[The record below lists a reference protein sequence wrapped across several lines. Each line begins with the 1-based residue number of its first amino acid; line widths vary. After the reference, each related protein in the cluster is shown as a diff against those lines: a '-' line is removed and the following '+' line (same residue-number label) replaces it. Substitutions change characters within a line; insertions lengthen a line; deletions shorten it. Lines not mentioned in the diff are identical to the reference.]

1 MAGVLP
7 RGAGVRW
14 FAGAGLV
21 NAIGTGVFYPY
32 QLLFFVAVLDL
43 PLVVVGAGLTASVLA
58 ALPLLPAI
66 GRLVDRIGP
75 RRVLVAA
82 ALVRAAAFAGYLT
95 LDGVVAFVV
104 LSVLVAAGSRAEQTA
119 TPVLAAAVAPAG
131 QTPAWLALT
140 RVVFNAGIGAGGLVA
155 AVLLSQSPTAF
166 IVVGWLNAAS
176 FALAALLYLPLP
188 AGRVVDRVVASGVR
202 PWRHPL
208 FRRLASARFL
218 LLVVLL
224 SVEVAVPVYAVRH
237 LDWPVWTVGALFAV
251 FTALVMVLQL
261 PIGSR
266 LRRYRTMPVVALGAV
281 LHGALLLALGVSAGL
296 DRPAQAVVMTIGA
309 LSYTIGGIISSQAL
323 MVALVAVPPPAERGA
338 YQAFV
343 QILVGVALAVV
354 PLLVTVFLDHWP
366 VGLWWLL
373 LVVVGYVA
381 VDMLARDRRYAGEL
395 AVAVAD
401 PPGTAVRG

>member
-43 PLVVVGAGLTASVLA
+43 PLVVVGAGLTASILA
-58 ALPLLPAI
+58 VLPLLPAM

-82 ALVRAAAFAGYLT
+82 ALARAIAFVGYLT
-95 LDGVVAFVV
+95 LDGVAAFVA
-104 LSVLVAAGSRAEQTA
+104 LSMLVAAGSRAEQTA

-140 RVVFNAGIGAGGLVA
+140 RVVFNAGIGAGGVIA
-155 AVLLSQSPTAF
+155 AVVLSQTPTAF
-166 IVVGWLNAAS
+166 TVVGWLNAAS

-188 AGRVVDRVVASGVR
+188 TGRVPDREVAGGVR
-202 PWRHPL
+202 PWRNPL
-208 FRRLASARFL
+208 FLRLASARFL
-218 LLVVLL
+218 LLLVLL
-224 SVEVAVPVYAVRH
+224 AVEVAVPVYAVRH

-261 PIGSR
+261 PVGSR
-266 LRRYRTMPVVALGAV
+266 LRRHRTMRVVAVGAV
-281 LHGALLLALGVSAGL
+281 LHGGLLLALGVSAGL
-296 DRPAQAVVMTIGA
+296 DRPVQVVVMTIGA
-309 LSYTIGGIISSQAL
+309 LSYTVGGIITSQAL
-323 MVALVAVPPPAERGA
+323 MVALVAVPPPGERGA

-354 PLLVTVFLDHWP
+354 PLLVSVFLDHWP
-366 VGLWWLL
+366 AALWWLL
-373 LVVVGYVA
+373 LGVVGYVA

-395 AVAVAD
+395 ASAVAD
-401 PPGTAVRG
+401 PPGSAVRA